1 MKRKISKIV
10 IGLSAACYLFSSVTA
25 YASWST
31 SGQADNFLSMGA
43 YKTSIEEEYTQPEH
57 VDPSQEVSKIVN
69 VKNTGTVGTFVRVAI
84 EKQIGDVNENNDF
97 VPDETL
103 DPEMILITC
112 DDTVWKEDSDGFYYY
127 LKELKPG
134 ETTEKPL
141 FESFTLSQEAGNAY
155 KKKEGRIIVK
165 MESIQAAGNAIS
177 MWGKSTKDLGIQYNE
192 AVQESKD
199 TSVTFLGKEK
209 GFDINSNE
217 TDLFANFKNLMPGTA
232 RTQEIKVT
240 NSSDKEAE
248 SSLKAEAV
256 EQEKMSSE
264 QLALV
269 EQMLNK
275 YATITIQNN
284 GSTLYEGPVSGNSS
298 TGTNMLSTPISL
310 GKFNAGAE
318 KDLTVSLAVSPEM
331 DNQYLELLGK
341 VRWVFTGTG
350 EDDTAVS
357 GIVPKTGDI
366 NMIPVAVSFATA
378 TLLLGCGLTLIRKK
392 DDENA

>member
-84 EKQIGDVNENNDF
+84 E
-97 VPDETL
+97 
-103 DPEMILITC
+103 TC

-248 SSLKAEAV
+248 ISLKAEAV

-378 TLLLGCGLTLIRKK
+378 TLLLGCGLILIRKK

>member
-1 MKRKISKIV
+1 
-10 IGLSAACYLFSSVTA
+10 
-25 YASWST
+25 
-31 SGQADNFLSMGA
+31 
-43 YKTSIEEEYTQPEH
+43 
-57 VDPSQEVSKIVN
+57 
-69 VKNTGTVGTFVRVAI
+69 
-84 EKQIGDVNENNDF
+84 
-97 VPDETL
+97 
-103 DPEMILITC
+103 
-112 DDTVWKEDSDGFYYY
+112 
-127 LKELKPG
+127 
-134 ETTEKPL
+134 
-141 FESFTLSQEAGNAY
+141 
-155 KKKEGRIIVK
+155 
-165 MESIQAAGNAIS
+165 
-177 MWGKSTKDLGIQYNE
+177 
-192 AVQESKD
+192 
-199 TSVTFLGKEK
+199 
-209 GFDINSNE
+209 
-217 TDLFANFKNLMPGTA
+217 MPGTA

-248 SSLKAEAV
+248 ISLKAEAV

>member
-69 VKNTGTVGTFVRVAI
+69 VKNAGTVGTFVRVAI

-155 KKKEGRIIVK
+155 KKKERRIIVK

-248 SSLKAEAV
+248 ISLKAEAV

>member
-1 MKRKISKIV
+1 
-10 IGLSAACYLFSSVTA
+10 
-25 YASWST
+25 
-31 SGQADNFLSMGA
+31 
-43 YKTSIEEEYTQPEH
+43 
-57 VDPSQEVSKIVN
+57 
-69 VKNTGTVGTFVRVAI
+69 
-84 EKQIGDVNENNDF
+84 
-97 VPDETL
+97 
-103 DPEMILITC
+103 
-112 DDTVWKEDSDGFYYY
+112 
-127 LKELKPG
+127 
-134 ETTEKPL
+134 
-141 FESFTLSQEAGNAY
+141 
-155 KKKEGRIIVK
+155 

-248 SSLKAEAV
+248 ISLKAEAV

-378 TLLLGCGLTLIRKK
+378 TLLLGCGLILIRKK